1 MTLFYI
7 GHYTTRRIDLTST
20 RSGGGAGGAKLL
32 TIQMTPCYNPARLM
46 PMLFTAILFAL
57 APCLTSPVERQM
69 TFTDLK
75 SLRESLWSDAAKDT
89 RFDVTGFVAFVC
101 DGKTTRIDLVE
112 GESHHQFWF
121 STTADC
127 PVRSGDLAR
136 LRGHLGPSPENIR
149 REITSPLAPYVDR
162 ADSLGKAPVR
172 HYDEISGVRLIC
184 GDFTNASV
192 SVRGVVSGAHRDELN
207 ANWNWF
213 ILRTQT
219 AKVFVATPD
228 RENSLESLKG
238 LADAE
243 VTVCGSA
250 MPSPRLKGLSRF
262 QLLVVGDRG
271 IVCTKR
277 PPADP
282 YALPDL
288 ADGIRR
294 MVDPNPREPV
304 SMHRSLI
311 HGIVLGR
318 GNGRLFVRTSG
329 DVFCSV
335 VPLSAHPEIGPGCRI
350 SAAGFFEYELSGIA
364 FTDAH
369 VRLDS
374 PDRAPLPS
382 GKPIDARTL
391 SPESKGN
398 QPFNATCYGEA
409 VTICGTVANSAES
422 VRHDGIIR
430 LICGDHAISVD
441 VRSTNDG
448 IPLPVEKG
456 YGLSVTGIPFG
467 EQTSNRTT
475 GDFPVFTGFTIYP
488 RVPEDIVVVSRPSW
502 WTPTRLM
509 GVILALTVLIVAILI
524 WNRSLAVLSDRRGKR
539 LYAEAIAHTKAEMK
553 VEERTHLA
561 VELHDA
567 LSQNLSGVSLQLDAV
582 RRFASENADKM
593 LRHLDFAARTL
604 KSCRAELRNCL
615 WDLRNHALDD
625 ADMNEAIRKSVSPFT
640 GEAKLVI
647 RFYVPRDSISDD
659 TAHALIRIIRELA
672 SNAVTHGAAKTIRI
686 AGALEDGLLHISV
699 RDDGS
704 GFDTHNH
711 PGTAEGHFGLDGIR
725 ERVSRLDGT
734 FEITSSPVKGTSALI
749 TLIA

>member
-1 MTLFYI
+1 MKLAAVLIALIPCQVFAHPAWLAI
-7 GHYTTRRIDLTST
+7 ADL
-20 RSGGGAGGAKLL
+20 R
-32 TIQMTPCYNPARLM
+32 
-46 PMLFTAILFAL
+46 
-57 APCLTSPVERQM
+57 V
-69 TFTDLK
+69 
-75 SLRESLWSDAAKDT
+75 LRETLWSDAAKDA

-162 ADSLGKAPVR
+162 ADSLGKAPSR

-228 RENSLESLKG
+228 RENSLETLKG

-304 SMHRSLI
+304 SVHRNLI
-311 HGIVLGR
+311 HGIVMGR
-318 GNGRLFVRTSG
+318 GNDRLFVRTAG

-369 VRLDS
+369 IRLDS
-374 PDRAPLPS
+374 PDRDPLPS
-382 GKPIDARTL
+382 GKTIDARIL
-391 SPESKGN
+391 SPASKGN
-398 QPFNATCYGEA
+398 LPFNATCYGEA

-430 LICGDHAISVD
+430 LICGDHAVSVD
-441 VRSTNDG
+441 VRSAIGD
-448 IPLPVEKG
+448 IPLPLEKG
-456 YGLSVTGIPFG
+456 CGLSVTGIPFG
-467 EQTSNRTT
+467 DQASSRTSN
-475 GDFPVFTGFTIYP
+475 DFPVFTGFTIYP
-488 RVPEDIVVVSRPSW
+488 RVPEDVVIVSRPSW
-502 WTPTRLM
+502 WTPARLM

-524 WNRSLAVLSDRRGKR
+524 WNRSLAVLSDRRGKQ

-567 LSQNLSGVSLQLDAV
+567 MSQTLTGVALQIDSARLAN
-582 RRFASENADKM
+582 RGGNARVGQVLEVAKSM
-593 LRHLDFAARTL
+593 LA
-604 KSCRAELRNCL
+604 SCRRELHNCL
-615 WDLRNHALDD
+615 WDLRSRTFEEK
-625 ADMNEAIRKSVSPFT
+625 DMTEAVTRTLAPYSDGVDISV
-640 GEAKLVI
+640 
-647 RFYVPRDSISDD
+647 RFNVPREIFEESQS
-659 TAHALIRIIRELA
+659 HAILRMVRELA
-672 SNAVTHGAAKTIRI
+672 VNAIDHGHATRLWI
-686 AGALEDGLLHISV
+686 AGEHHDGTVSFSV
-699 RDDGS
+699 RDNGR
-704 GFDTHNH
+704 GFDPTAV
-711 PGTAEGHFGLDGIR
+711 PGPRQGHFGLQGIR
-725 ERVSRLDGT
+725 ERLEKLDGNL
-734 FEITSSPVKGTSALI
+734 EIHSEPGGGTKVSVRLRMSADPSAAPSSQPKSQGSTITGKCNSRPSTIDVKSNAVI
-749 TLIA
+749 

>member
-1 MTLFYI
+1 
-7 GHYTTRRIDLTST
+7 
-20 RSGGGAGGAKLL
+20 
-32 TIQMTPCYNPARLM
+32 M

-262 QLLVVGDRG
+262 QLLAIGDRG

-277 PPADP
+277 PPADS

-441 VRSTNDG
+441 VRSANDG

-467 EQTSNRTT
+467 DQASSRATD
-475 GDFPVFTGFTIYP
+475 DFPVFTGFTIYP
-488 RVPEDIVVVSRPSW
+488 RVQEDIVVVSRPSW
-502 WTPTRLM
+502 WTPARLT

-567 LSQNLSGVSLQLDAV
+567 LSQTLTGVALQIDSACLANRGGNTRVGQVLEVAKSMLS
-582 RRFASENADKM
+582 
-593 LRHLDFAARTL
+593 
-604 KSCRAELRNCL
+604 SCRKELHNCL
-615 WDLRNHALDD
+615 WDLRSRTFEEK
-625 ADMNEAIRKSVSPFT
+625 DMTEAVTRTLAPYSDGVEVSV
-640 GEAKLVI
+640 
-647 RFYVPRDSISDD
+647 RFNVPRNLFEESQS
-659 TAHALIRIIRELA
+659 HAILRMIRELA
-672 SNAVTHGAAKTIRI
+672 VNAINHGRATRLWI
-686 AGALEDGLLHISV
+686 AGEHHDGTVSFSV
-699 RDDGS
+699 RDNGC
-704 GFDTHNH
+704 GFDPTAV
-711 PGTAEGHFGLDGIR
+711 PGPRQGHFGLQGIR
-725 ERVSRLDGT
+725 ERLEKLNGSLAIHSKPDDGT
-734 FEITSSPVKGTSALI
+734 KVNVRLRIQEQEHE
-749 TLIA
+749 

>member
-1 MTLFYI
+1 MKLIAVLITLI
-7 GHYTTRRIDLTST
+7 
-20 RSGGGAGGAKLL
+20 
-32 TIQMTPCYNPARLM
+32 PCLIFAHPARS
-46 PMLFTAILFAL
+46 AIA
-57 APCLTSPVERQM
+57 
-69 TFTDLK
+69 DLK
-75 SLRESLWSDAAKDT
+75 VLRETLWSDAAKDA

-101 DGKTTRIDLVE
+101 DGKTTRIDIVE

-121 STTADC
+121 STAADC

-136 LRGHLGPSPENIR
+136 LRGHLGPPPENIR

-162 ADSLGKAPVR
+162 ADSLGKAPAR

-250 MPSPRLKGLSRF
+250 MPTPRLQGLSRF

-304 SMHRSLI
+304 SVHRNLI
-311 HGIVLGR
+311 HGIVMGR
-318 GNGRLFVRTSG
+318 GNDRLFVRTAG

-369 VRLDS
+369 IRLDS
-374 PDRAPLPS
+374 PDRDPLPS
-382 GKPIDARTL
+382 GKTIDARIL
-391 SPESKGN
+391 SPTSKGN
-398 QPFNATCYGEA
+398 LPFNATCYGEA
-409 VTICGTVANSAES
+409 VTICGIVANSAES
-422 VRHDGIIR
+422 VRHDGVIR
-430 LICGDHAISVD
+430 LICGDHTVSVD
-441 VRSTNDG
+441 VRSAIGD

-456 YGLSVTGIPFG
+456 CGLSVTGIPFG
-467 EQTSNRTT
+467 DQASSRTSD
-475 GDFPVFTGFTIYP
+475 DFPVFTGFTIYP

-502 WTPTRLM
+502 WTPARLT

-567 LSQNLSGVSLQLDAV
+567 LSQTLTGVALQIDSARLANRGGNTRVGQVLEVAKSMLS
-582 RRFASENADKM
+582 
-593 LRHLDFAARTL
+593 
-604 KSCRAELRNCL
+604 SCRKELHNCL
-615 WDLRNHALDD
+615 WDLRSRTFEEKDMTEAVTRTLAPYSDD
-625 ADMNEAIRKSVSPFT
+625 IEISV
-640 GEAKLVI
+640 
-647 RFYVPRDSISDD
+647 RFNVPRNLFEESQS
-659 TAHALIRIIRELA
+659 HAILRMVRELA
-672 SNAVTHGAAKTIRI
+672 VNAINHGHATRLWI
-686 AGALEDGLLHISV
+686 AGEHHDGTVSFSV
-699 RDDGS
+699 RDNGC
-704 GFDTHNH
+704 GFDPTAV
-711 PGTAEGHFGLDGIR
+711 PGPRQGHFGLQGIR
-725 ERVSRLDGT
+725 ERMEKFDGNLDIHSEPDGGTKVNIRLR
-734 FEITSSPVKGTSALI
+734 IKGDDHE
-749 TLIA
+749 

>member
-1 MTLFYI
+1 M
-7 GHYTTRRIDLTST
+7 
-20 RSGGGAGGAKLL
+20 KLVAVL
-32 TIQMTPCYNPARLM
+32 I
-46 PMLFTAILFAL
+46 AL
-57 APCLTSPVERQM
+57 IPCLSSAHPAQSAIANLRV
-69 TFTDLK
+69 
-75 SLRESLWSDAAKDT
+75 LRESLWSDAAKDA

-101 DGKTTRIDLVE
+101 DGKTTRIDLIE

-136 LRGHLGPSPENIR
+136 LRGHLGPPPENIR
-149 REITSPLAPYVDR
+149 REITSPLAPYVEQ
-162 ADSLGKAPVR
+162 AVSLGKAPQR

-213 ILRTQT
+213 VLRTQT
-219 AKVFVATPD
+219 AKVFVATPN

-250 MPSPRLKGLSRF
+250 MPSSRLKGLSRF
-262 QLLVVGDRG
+262 QLLAIGDRG

-282 YALPDL
+282 YAIADL

-350 SAAGFFEYELSGIA
+350 SAVGFFEYELSGIA

-374 PDRAPLPS
+374 PDRAPLSP

-398 QPFNATCYGEA
+398 LPFNTICYGDA

-430 LICGDHAISVD
+430 LICGDHAVSVD
-441 VRSTNDG
+441 VRSATGD
-448 IPLPVEKG
+448 ISLPAEKG
-456 YGLSVTGIPFG
+456 YGLSVTGIPFAD
-467 EQTSNRTT
+467 QTSSQTT

-488 RVPEDIVVVSRPSW
+488 RVPEDIVIESRPSW

-509 GVILALTVLIVAILI
+509 GVILALMVLIVAILI

-567 LSQNLSGVSLQLDAV
+567 MSQTLTGVALQIDSARLAN
-582 RRFASENADKM
+582 RGGNAHVGQVLEVAKSM
-593 LRHLDFAARTL
+593 LA
-604 KSCRAELRNCL
+604 SCRRELHNCL
-615 WDLRNHALDD
+615 WDLRSRTFEEKDMTEAVTRTLSPYSDD
-625 ADMNEAIRKSVSPFT
+625 VDITV
-640 GEAKLVI
+640 
-647 RFYVPRDSISDD
+647 RFNVPRDLFEESQS
-659 TAHALIRIIRELA
+659 HAILRMVRELA
-672 SNAVTHGAAKTIRI
+672 VNAIDHGHATHLWI
-686 AGALEDGLLHISV
+686 AGEHHDGTIGFSV
-699 RDDGS
+699 RDNGC
-704 GFDTHNH
+704 GFDPDAV
-711 PGTAEGHFGLDGIR
+711 PGPRQGHFGLQGIR
-725 ERVSRLDGT
+725 ERLGKFDGSLSIHSKPGGGTKVNIRLR
-734 FEITSSPVKGTSALI
+734 IKGDRHE
-749 TLIA
+749 